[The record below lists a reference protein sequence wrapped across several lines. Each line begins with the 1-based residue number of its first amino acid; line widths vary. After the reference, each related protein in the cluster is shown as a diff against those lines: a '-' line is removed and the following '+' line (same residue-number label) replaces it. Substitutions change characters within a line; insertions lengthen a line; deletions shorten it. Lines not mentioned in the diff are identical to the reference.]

1 MPANDIQA
9 ILDNTIN
16 ADLDDDDLVALLII
30 LRDDPHALVNELH
43 RQQERRLA
51 AVTDDLVA
59 IVTGLIRQRDSLLR
73 IAESAESVLADLPG
87 LRQTYAGDLLAR
99 QIEHFRSPPPTTVI
113 TPDV

>member
-1 MPANDIQA
+1 MPNDIRT
-9 ILDNTIN
+9 ILNGKLN
-16 ADLDDDDLVALLII
+16 ADLDDDDLVALLVI

-51 AVTDDLVA
+51 AVADDLVA
-59 IVTGLIRQRDSLLR
+59 IVTDLLRQRDALLR
-73 IAESAESVLADLPG
+73 IVESAESVLLDLPG

-99 QIEHFRSPPPTTVI
+99 QIERFRSPSHSVI